1 MADYRPS
8 REDGVRDYLSHIS
21 ERNADRHPIYSSA
34 FFKDVEKTFNELQE
48 LLIKKH
54 IDYGPKN
61 ISQSPGGPING
72 LRVRMHDKLARINNL
87 TDKDVS
93 DPQFE
98 SLEDTFKDMA
108 NYAIIG
114 LLVLRQQWDSEK

>member
-1 MADYRPS
+1 MADYNPS
-8 REDGVRDYLSHIS
+8 RRDGLQNYIS
-21 ERNADRHPIYSSA
+21 EITGRDAYGYPHNPSS
-34 FFKDVEKTFNELQE
+34 FIKNVEDTFNELQE

-61 ISQSPGGPING
+61 ISESPGGPING

-87 TDKDVS
+87 VDKQVS
-93 DPQFE
+93 NPQYE
-98 SLEDTFKDMA
+98 SLEDSFKDMA

-114 LLVLRQQWDSEK
+114 LLVLRDKWDR